1 MRIHMIN
8 RRKQLGLTQ
17 DEVAELVGVNRNTIS
32 SYETGK
38 LTPSLEIALKLKKCL
53 KTNSDNIFLKMNVIK
68 NDNRLE

>member
-38 LTPSLEIALKLKKCL
+38 LTPSLELKKCL
-53 KTNSDNIFLKMNVIK
+53 KTNSDNIFLKINVIK
-68 NDNRLE
+68 NDK